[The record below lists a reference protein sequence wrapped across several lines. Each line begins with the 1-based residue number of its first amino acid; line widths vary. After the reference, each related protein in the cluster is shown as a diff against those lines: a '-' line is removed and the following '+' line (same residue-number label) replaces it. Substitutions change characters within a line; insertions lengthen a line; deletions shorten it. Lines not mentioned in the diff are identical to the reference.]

1 MRLRNQRQYDGTPI
15 APKVFATSSL
25 DDLMKCRTD
34 RLDARANN
42 VDVVSLGQVFKN
54 ARSEHESRWSDLRF
68 DLAERDHARVWIGII
83 ALVSTTACALALL
96 IATLGAFAGVASGE
110 TESSQTAPPSS
121 VQRRT
126 YEGMITDAHCGAKH
140 SADMGKT
147 AADCTRA
154 CVHGGERFALVD
166 NEAAYLLDGDLV
178 ALKRAAG
185 QRVRILGTLNGNTI
199 SVASVSA
206 PS

>member
-1 MRLRNQRQYDGTPI
+1 MKRR
-15 APKVFATSSL
+15 TSA
-25 DDLMKCRTD
+25 
-34 RLDARANN
+34 LDARA
-42 VDVVSLGQVFKN
+42 DRARIVSSMRIVAP
-54 ARSEHESRWSDLRF
+54 AR
-68 DLAERDHARVWIGII
+68 ARIWIDII

-96 IATLGAFAGVASGE
+96 LATLGAFAGVASGE
-110 TESSQTAPPSS
+110 TESGQATLTSS
-121 VQRRT
+121 VQPHV

-154 CVHGGERFALVD
+154 CVHSGEPFTLVD
-166 NEAAYLLDGDLV
+166 GEAMYLLDGDLV
-178 ALKRAAG
+178 ALKRVAG